1 VFTLRNLDVRRGGN
15 LILSDLLLD
24 VPRAAV
30 TGLLGPSGSWKTTLL
45 QEIVVVQIV
54 KREESERLALAASVY
69 AASALAV

>member
-1 VFTLRNLDVRRGGN
+1 VFTLRNLDVRRGGK

-54 KREESERLALAASVY
+54 KREESERLALAAY
-69 AASALAV
+69 TDAASALAV